1 MATFKKVFF
10 AATAVLALSASA
22 EDIVTLDLTKPL
34 TPLEFDDKTGAWTET
49 LNDDEFTIDSQ
60 VFSFMH
66 NSMSDYGT
74 WWGFTASNSADRGQS
89 DFITYQ
95 YSNMAKGG
103 IVLDENGKVKLDEYG
118 APVTSADVPYMVAY
132 ASRMFAKRPAEI
144 YFNDGLIYKP
154 IGVYLNLTTWPYNSI
169 ENGDG
174 YCRPF
179 TEGDCFKV
187 IIHGT
192 GADETD
198 RQVEAV
204 LASYT
209 NGDLSITRGWKYVD
223 LTPLGEVQD
232 LWFTMS
238 TTDVS
243 AYGDNTPTYFA
254 LDKLQVCKAE
264 SVEANALEA
273 AAKGITY
280 DRQSKMVTIS
290 GGDFAAVYDTDGR
303 LIMST
308 DLTDNQR
315 SFSINHLDRGIYV
328 VKSAAGQRKIV
339 R

>member
-34 TPLEFDDKTGAWTET
+34 TPLEFDAKTGAWTET

-103 IVLDENGKVKLDEYG
+103 IVLDENGKVKLDDFG
-118 APVTSADVPYMVAY
+118 APITSAEVPYMVAY
-132 ASRMFAKRPAEI
+132 ASSWYGQHPAEI

-154 IGVYLNLTTWPYNSI
+154 IGVYVNLTTWPYNSI
-169 ENGDG
+169 ENGDS

-209 NGDLSITRGWKYVD
+209 NGDLTINRGWKYVD

-232 LWFTMS
+232 LWFSMS
-238 TTDVS
+238 TTDAS

-254 LDKLQVCKAE
+254 LDKLQVRKAE
-264 SVEANALEA
+264 SVEARALEMA
-273 AAKGITY
+273 ARNIRY
-280 DRQSKMVTIS
+280 DSRQNMVTIAN
-290 GGDFAAVYDTDGR
+290 GDFAAVYDTEGR
-303 LIMST
+303 LVMT
-308 DLTDNQR
+308 ADLTDGQR
-315 SFSINHLDRGIYV
+315 SFSIDHLDRGIYV